1 MSVINVNNHNFENEV
16 MMSDKKVLVDFFAS
30 WCGPCRMVSP
40 IVDAIAEER
49 SDILVGKVNVDET
62 PELAMQFGIISI
74 PTIIVM
80 KNGAVINL
88 RSSWALNYVDAK
100 EAVTLICGDKGGADM
115 PKGGEL
121 RINGIKNGKQYV
133 LTPNL
138 EAGGV
143 AFFDGAGD
151 SKPADLEA
159 ACFINTILGKGELC
173 VKAEEAA
180 CVTKILEG
188 IYISEK
194 TGKPYYFD

>member
-1 MSVINVNNHNFENEV
+1 MMNNYEPAF
-16 MMSDKKVLVDFFAS
+16 
-30 WCGPCRMVSP
+30 C
-40 IVDAIAEER
+40 
-49 SDILVGKVNVDET
+49 VGKTFHKLNKQTKTGNAWGDWDTEAFT
-62 PELAMQFGIISI
+62 AEDSAFGF
-74 PTIIVM
+74 IVM

-194 TGKPYYFD
+194 VITNQKDQVHHQLIRPEFPNHQS